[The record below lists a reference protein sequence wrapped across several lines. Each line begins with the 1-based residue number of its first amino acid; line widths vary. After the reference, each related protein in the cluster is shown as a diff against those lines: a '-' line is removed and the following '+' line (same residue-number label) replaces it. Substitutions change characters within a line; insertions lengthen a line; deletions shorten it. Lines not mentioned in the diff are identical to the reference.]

1 MYLRGRLISDAPQVL
16 TTLLV
21 FSLASGVLGGILF
34 YMDSAGPSV
43 LAEMTYDIPIHMEID
58 FTESYY
64 NQSTVTPQDIINI
77 VEEQEGI
84 ANVEHIKW
92 IDGNYQ
98 GWLWRNPLT
107 YYAYLGVSPTFFETF
122 PDIVSLGESNLELE
136 DGGCYLEKTF
146 FEESG
151 LHIGDQYDITCVT
164 LARAWEGVQ
173 YVSRN
178 FTVLGVFDAQGFL
191 GTHNFIGTLLPVLRA
206 FITTNDVEARFGS
219 LDHAPQNGIKE
230 VIWAKFDTSYLAQ
243 TLPSEA
249 EENLQNIRKRIEQ
262 RTVPD
267 AIVGSYAIVGVVNS
281 YASWYSSMMTIT
293 IAFSIPSI
301 VMGIV
306 LVHYTSQLISD
317 RQRRDIGMLRVRGA
331 STRQALEWIMSIA
344 FVTGTIGGIG
354 AVLTGILAS
363 ILSGSVRE
371 LLEFDLASSSSFVV
385 LLQPV
390 TILAVFGFSFGL
402 GLIVSIPSAI
412 KHILMP
418 ASEAHKEIE
427 RENNNHEEEMS
438 SPIIDV
444 IVMIVSGVLVSQIY
458 LILGGGYIS
467 FSSWIISG
475 LLIVSFGT
483 FIIFT
488 TRFLARVS
496 IPFKIWLTNRNFKP
510 TRTVGLRVIGRSTRL
525 RSKSEALGIMFIAMV
540 FTAGTFAAI
549 ASTTGTTHIQDL
561 IEFQVGGDIVLDVNP
576 AYANMT
582 QDFVNLIEAVDGVQ
596 EASAMLSWLGL
607 VNYRT
612 LGPILDLDH
621 NRTLSVF
628 GIQPEA
634 WFRTAFFESY
644 FTRDLLPEEAL
655 SIMASNNQ
663 NIISSFKPTIGYDIA
678 EDRSYSSVYG
688 DTLKVLIYGQTVSE
702 FNEMSI
708 VDIMS
713 DDEEIDSQTYL
724 PGIPNENDFLLLNLN
739 YLQQLLN
746 IDRVDRFYIKLE
758 TGANYSRVMQEI
770 TNISPSTI
778 VKIESPHSHIDQ
790 VLDTRISRSINGIY
804 TLNIL
809 FSLFYLTIGMCIVAI
824 ERNRGYRKQFS
835 VLRALGSQDTVV
847 LSAFL
852 IDTMLGIFVASLIGL
867 FTGIILSLF
876 VIQTPIAYIG
886 TSTSLGWSRLPIA
899 MVIPV
904 DILSLVLA
912 LSFIIPLVAAFIV
925 TKRSLQSNLA
935 ENLQSSL

>member
-1 MYLRGRLISDAPQVL
+1 MYLKGRIISDAPQVL

-21 FSLASGVLGGILF
+21 FSLSSGVLGGILF

-43 LAEMTYDIPIHMEID
+43 LAEMTNDIPVHMEIE

-64 NQSTVTPQDIINI
+64 NQSAVNPQDIMNI

-92 IDGNYQ
+92 IDGEFQ
-98 GWLWRNPLT
+98 AWVWRNPLKF
-107 YYAYLGVSPTFFETF
+107 YAYLGVSPTFFDTF

-136 DGGCYLEKTF
+136 EGGCYLEKTY
-146 FEESG
+146 FEAAG
-151 LHIGDQYDITCVT
+151 LHIGDQYTITCISVV
-164 LARAWEGVQ
+164 LGWEGFQ
-173 YVSRN
+173 YISSN
-178 FTVLGVFDAQGFL
+178 FTVLGVFDSQGFL
-191 GTHNFIGTLLPVLRA
+191 GTHNFIGTQLPILRA
-206 FITTNDVEARFGS
+206 FITANDVEERFGG
-219 LDHAPQNGIKE
+219 LAHAPKNGIKE
-230 VIWAKFDTSYLAQ
+230 VIWAKFDSSYLAQ
-243 TLPSEA
+243 TIPTEA
-249 EENLQNIRKRIEQ
+249 ENNLQNIRKRIEQ

-267 AIVGSYAIVGVVNS
+267 AIVGNYAILSVVNS

-301 VMGIV
+301 IMGIV
-306 LVHYTSQLISD
+306 LVYYTSQLLSD

-331 STRQALEWIMSIA
+331 STRQALEWILSIA

-354 AVLTGILAS
+354 AVLTGILAA

-371 LLEFDLASSSSFVV
+371 LLEIELASSSGFLV

-402 GLIVSIPSAI
+402 GLIVAIPSAI

-438 SPIIDV
+438 SPVIDV
-444 IVMIVSGVLVSQIY
+444 VVMIISGVLVSQIY
-458 LILGGGYIS
+458 LIVGGGYIS
-467 FSSWIISG
+467 FSNWIISG

-488 TRFLARVS
+488 TRFLARIS
-496 IPFKIWLTNRNFKP
+496 IPFKVWLTNRSYKP
-510 TRTVGLRVIGRSTRL
+510 TRTVGLRVIGRSTQL
-525 RSKSEALGIMFIAMV
+525 RRKSEALGIMFIAMV

-549 ASTTGTTHIQDL
+549 SSTTGTSHIEDL

-576 AYANMT
+576 AYENMT
-582 QDFVNLIEAVDGVQ
+582 QDFTNLIEAVDGVQ
-596 EASAMLSWLGL
+596 EASAMLSWFAL

-612 LGPILDLDH
+612 LGPVVDLDY
-621 NRTLSVF
+621 NRTVSVF

-634 WFRTAFFESY
+634 WFRTAFFESD
-644 FTRDLLPEEAL
+644 FTVEHLPEEAL

-663 NIISSFKPTIGYDIA
+663 NIITSFKPTIGYDIA
-678 EDRSYSSVYG
+678 ADRSYSSIYG
-688 DTLKVLIYGQTVSE
+688 NTLKVLIYGQTVSE

-713 DDEEIDSQTYL
+713 DNEEIDSQTYL
-724 PGIPNENDFLLLNLN
+724 PGKPNEDDFILIDLN
-739 YLQQLLN
+739 YMQQLMN
-746 IDRVDRFYIKLE
+746 TDRVDRFYIKLE
-758 TGANYSRVMQEI
+758 TGANYTRVLQEI
-770 TNISPSTI
+770 ANISPSTL
-778 VKIESPHSHIDQ
+778 VNIESPYSHIDQ

-835 VLRALGSQDTVV
+835 VLRALGSHDNVV

-852 IDTMLGIFVASLIGL
+852 IDTMLGIFIAALIGL
-867 FTGIILSLF
+867 FTGLLLSLF

-886 TSTSLGWSRLPIA
+886 TSTSLSWSRLPIS

-904 DILSLVLA
+904 DILSIVLA
-912 LSFIIPLVAAFIV
+912 LSFIIPIIAAFIV